1 MGSFMNKIKI
11 RFSIIITLLIAFV
24 FAMGF
29 AVGSIFPQRMH
40 ASAAT
45 TYEPAKIFSA
55 GAGSTVTAFKT
66 GTDEADKAYVGFS
79 MKQNESRVYYRR
91 SLAYKWFEKAEAT
104 EEETLANPG
113 KPVYFSM
120 TFSFPQINFKE
131 FSLTFECDEENVT
144 KDGKSSN
151 KIAFEMTE
159 DGIGARVSPSVGE
172 MSNLRHKSSDITDWT
187 GDFTLSFIEGKT
199 AGEFILSLVYTDGV
213 HTLNYFDD
221 TESDRKQFVFNNIG
235 DNYAEYRSSAASKPN
250 TPIIFMTKFEE
261 EEEAAEGE
269 EEKETEQKILI
280 KELNGQT
287 LEVTGYTVADDAQL
301 TGGTVAVT
309 GGSVADNQAPALVL
323 SETLY
328 SFVLGQKYA
337 LTHHAIDVLDDS
349 VTVTRRYY
357 NARKGEDGKLVKPDE
372 TSTDDYES
380 LTTSKSF
387 LPLDDTE
394 NIAYFSIRFE
404 LEDGR
409 TKAEGEKDYVYL
421 SWYADSSALF
431 TENGWDYI
439 KAEKDRQDPAYKIIT
454 TDTASGKGVNTET
467 TDYEEMVNAYQ
478 ELVTAAAAKTSAG
491 EGAYIYLPSLRDLI
505 GSKSA
510 DYRNLK
516 FNVSYFTKQQNAD
529 SSPLSQTSLSYNA
542 LKLPV
547 NIEGEY
553 CFRVYATDAAG
564 NAIKLYDDEGKL
576 VDVTSSNVWD
586 FDIIPT
592 FTFKVDYKGASIE
605 DSGEQTLGYRESSYN
620 IKSFEIV
627 ALSGYETDYA
637 LYYFD
642 ESKLEGTDKSVPSY
656 SQFVQDVKKYMEEKD
671 YEVYKNCLTEIQPF
685 NSEYNKDDEEWDATD
700 NDYNWN
706 PKDSSLSFVPQHSG
720 FYVVKVTVSDA
731 HMAGKSVDGYQ
742 VIEIRNPI
750 DVTPGRSNWLAN
762 NKLSVILFSIS
773 GALAVAIVV
782 LLVVKP
788 SEKTPED
795 VDLNKLKGKKKEKPA
810 KK

>member
-11 RFSIIITLLIAFV
+11 RFSIIITLIIAFV

-104 EEETLANPG
+104 EEEGLANPG

-187 GDFTLSFIEGKT
+187 GDFTLSFVEGKT

-250 TPIIFMTKFEE
+250 TPIIFMTKFDEE
-261 EEEAAEGE
+261 EKAAEGE

-301 TGGTVAVT
+301 TGGTVSVT
-309 GGSVADNQAPALVL
+309 GGSVADNHAPALVL

-337 LTHHAIDVLDDS
+337 LTPLLQCKKG
-349 VTVTRRYY
+349 RGRE
-357 NARKGEDGKLVKPDE
+357 AR
-372 TSTDDYES
+372 
-380 LTTSKSF
+380 
-387 LPLDDTE
+387 
-394 NIAYFSIRFE
+394 
-404 LEDGR
+404 
-409 TKAEGEKDYVYL
+409 
-421 SWYADSSALF
+421 
-431 TENGWDYI
+431 
-439 KAEKDRQDPAYKIIT
+439 
-454 TDTASGKGVNTET
+454 
-467 TDYEEMVNAYQ
+467 
-478 ELVTAAAAKTSAG
+478 
-491 EGAYIYLPSLRDLI
+491 
-505 GSKSA
+505 
-510 DYRNLK
+510 
-516 FNVSYFTKQQNAD
+516 
-529 SSPLSQTSLSYNA
+529 
-542 LKLPV
+542 
-547 NIEGEY
+547 
-553 CFRVYATDAAG
+553 
-564 NAIKLYDDEGKL
+564 
-576 VDVTSSNVWD
+576 
-586 FDIIPT
+586 
-592 FTFKVDYKGASIE
+592 
-605 DSGEQTLGYRESSYN
+605 
-620 IKSFEIV
+620 
-627 ALSGYETDYA
+627 
-637 LYYFD
+637 
-642 ESKLEGTDKSVPSY
+642 
-656 SQFVQDVKKYMEEKD
+656 
-671 YEVYKNCLTEIQPF
+671 
-685 NSEYNKDDEEWDATD
+685 
-700 NDYNWN
+700 
-706 PKDSSLSFVPQHSG
+706 
-720 FYVVKVTVSDA
+720 
-731 HMAGKSVDGYQ
+731 
-742 VIEIRNPI
+742 
-750 DVTPGRSNWLAN
+750 
-762 NKLSVILFSIS
+762 
-773 GALAVAIVV
+773 
-782 LLVVKP
+782 
-788 SEKTPED
+788 
-795 VDLNKLKGKKKEKPA
+795 
-810 KK
+810 